1 MRQLE
6 GFIEHSSERATQ
18 EEAGKPYL
26 VTRSVLYEVQSIS
39 ATQDDFLESRF
50 WEFWEVSANNF

>member
-1 MRQLE
+1 MIQLE
-6 GFIEHSSERATQ
+6 GIIEYSSERATQ

-26 VTRSVLYEVQSIS
+26 VTRNVLYEVQS
-39 ATQDDFLESRF
+39 TPTEDDFLESRF